1 MNQRNWTEV
10 EDEYIKNNIENKTFS
25 EMAKYIGCA
34 INTVQNRAI
43 VLGFDV
49 QKKTRRSWTEE
60 EIELLKIMSSKYLNK
75 TIARKLNRSISEVN
89 KKARELGINLIF
101 KRPIWKKWKVKFL
114 KENIN
119 MEDLKNF

>member
-1 MNQRNWTEV
+1 MNQRNWTEA

-49 QKKTRRSWTEE
+49 QKKTRRSWT
-60 EIELLKIMSSKYLNK
+60 
-75 TIARKLNRSISEVN
+75 
-89 KKARELGINLIF
+89 
-101 KRPIWKKWKVKFL
+101 
-114 KENIN
+114 
-119 MEDLKNF
+119 